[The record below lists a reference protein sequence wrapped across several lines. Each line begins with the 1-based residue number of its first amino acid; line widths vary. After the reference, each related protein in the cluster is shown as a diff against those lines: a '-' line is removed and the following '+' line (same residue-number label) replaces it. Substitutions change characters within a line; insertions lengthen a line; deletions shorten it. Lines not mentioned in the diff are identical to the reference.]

1 MRRIL
6 VFANGLATLGGIL
19 ILAYGLNH
27 QSESI
32 FPFLILISKFGIGTA
47 FGSVFYGHQS
57 LFPVLFATTSF
68 GFCNILG
75 RSFASFSPLMAI
87 IEQPTPMYAFT
98 LSSGLAFISAFFLV
112 EKVKED
118 NEESPKKH
126 EVDQD
131 VTVDATVCPDN
142 DDDYKKVSY

>member
-1 MRRIL
+1 
-6 VFANGLATLGGIL
+6 
-19 ILAYGLNH
+19 
-27 QSESI
+27 
-32 FPFLILISKFGIGTA
+32 
-47 FGSVFYGHQS
+47 
-57 LFPVLFATTSF
+57 
-68 GFCNILG
+68 
-75 RSFASFSPLMAI
+75 MAI

-98 LSSGLAFISAFFLV
+98 FSSGLAFISAFFLV

-142 DDDYKKVSY
+142 DDDYKKVSYWISENLPHNFLIKILKSKHSKNKLKSKFSNNKKQIKKIVLYLNQ